1 MEDDPKE
8 IDLDEVLDHIGNGLL
23 TGSIVVGLLS
33 LVWGWWHLLRVC
45 ATVFLFLII
54 IEAFRFKF
62 DKRD

>member
-1 MEDDPKE
+1 MEEDPKE

-33 LVWGWWHLLRVC
+33 LVWGWWYLLRVC